1 MADGRGAWR
10 YAGESRPSHGLPK
23 GASPSWT
30 PSGPLETTHTDGDG
44 TEPLDRVSTWPAA
57 MARPC
62 TVSFRHGCPDTGG
75 NIFILA
81 STRDREGET
90 WVKADGELLCGAG
103 HGDPHMAELR

>member
-10 YAGESRPSHGLPK
+10 YAGESRPSHDLSK

-30 PSGPLETTHTDGDG
+30 PSGPNEITLTDGG
-44 TEPLDRVSTWPAA
+44 GAELLDRVSTWPAA
-57 MARPC
+57 MAWPC
-62 TVSFRHGCPDTGG
+62 TVSFLHGCPDTGD

-103 HGDPHMAELR
+103 HDDPHMAELR